1 MLPLILLAGG
11 AYLIGKAVLE
21 DDNYAEGGMMKG
33 RKPDYESKKGQE
45 LTKKAKELWN
55 GFDEEQRMSFLYY
68 QTGFRTIDGR
78 YDDEI
83 KKQAKYNWDDLAIR
97 IQMIVE
103 ESIYFSDMAKGG
115 TTDKFYDNNLRREW
129 KMLLEQDDL
138 NIKKSNNTDV
148 DKDRP
153 YILDINQMAY
163 FYESKK
169 ERDSDYGT
177 FMELSNGKKMA
188 DGGMMA
194 KGVEVEKHI
203 FTKQQIIYILNDVGY
218 EVDDNNFDEL
228 AINEGFKYKDG
239 VWYRTDDF
247 ARGGNVEGKSGSKF
261 KIEMWNSFDDMAYE
275 KKKPSRIVYS
285 DSEDELRELGEDN
298 RSSKLYMKRKGKYMN
313 ITTFLEKGGEVKDY
327 SGNYYSTYDFVAVNK
342 LEKEADS
349 LFGKDWEAED
359 DASQIL
365 ELTDSLGGGYT
376 TYVSE
381 DDEDWQRLRYKHS
394 LNNETNDSNY
404 DIFVVHYGRK
414 KKK

>member
-21 DDNYAEGGMMKG
+21 DDKYAEGG
-33 RKPDYESKKGQE
+33 
-45 LTKKAKELWN
+45 
-55 GFDEEQRMSFLYY
+55 
-68 QTGFRTIDGR
+68 
-78 YDDEI
+78 
-83 KKQAKYNWDDLAIR
+83 
-97 IQMIVE
+97 V
-103 ESIYFSDMAKGG
+103 MAKGG
-115 TTDKFYDNNLRREW
+115 EVVNEYKLVFKNDKGDYLSHYTEGVSIGDAYKVGKWREENTYGREGYKFIPSMTKLVANDIVSGTFEVGSDWMEDKFDEARPFKINRKMSKGGKVKQKFEYVNWEDISDDPKDNNKGFIYGINLIDEESGEVVDVEWFKTESLRD
-129 KMLLEQDDL
+129 KA
-138 NIKKSNNTDV
+138 IKKYD
-148 DKDRP
+148 
-153 YILDINQMAY
+153 LEE
-163 FYESKK
+163 YEFES
-169 ERDSDYGT
+169 E
-177 FMELSNGKKMA
+177 
-188 DGGMMA
+188 MA
-194 KGVEVEKHI
+194 K
-203 FTKQQIIYILNDVGY
+203 
-218 EVDDNNFDEL
+218 
-228 AINEGFKYKDG
+228 
-239 VWYRTDDF
+239 
-247 ARGGNVEGKSGSKF
+247 GGNVEGKSGSKF